1 MYRLSSWLL
10 TFIGVCVLTISSAHI
25 NPKIH
30 KKERSQNP
38 TTQNSAIDFRE
49 NCDNAVSRIDME
61 VNNVRA
67 RLLTGGD
74 VWWDGTNG
82 RYIIPKVPAGVDEVS
97 SIFAGAVWLGGK
109 DPGGNFKVAAQMY
122 GRSSG
127 DFDYWPGPLTPDG
140 DDQGTTTQERCAEW
154 DRFFVVTGEE
164 IQLHL
169 SQFKAAQEAGIAYD
183 PSTIPEGVLGWP
195 ARGNPYF
202 FDVHK
207 FDLPN
212 TAQGLAGFWDENSDL
227 EYDPTQGDYPIIEI
241 RGCDAPQFPDE
252 MTFWIYNDAGN
263 THAQSDGLPIR
274 MEVQVQAFAYQTND
288 EVNNMTF
295 QRYKLINRA
304 KEDIDS
310 TFFAMWVDPDLGCYA
325 DDYIGC
331 DVERSMAFVYNED
344 ALDGI
349 NGTTCDA
356 GVNTYGDEVP
366 LLGVDYFR
374 GPNDEF
380 GNELGMSSFTYFNN
394 GGVTPTPPQGTT
406 DPTTVTQYY
415 FYLSGRWRDGSRYT
429 VGGDGYNNPGAEITA
444 YAFPDNPADPNGNS
458 MCTETLPP
466 GDRRTVQ
473 ASGPFKLEPGAVN
486 ELIIGVAW
494 VPNQTYPC
502 PDISELQDA
511 DDIAQNLFDEC
522 FKLTRGPD
530 APFVDFIELDREII
544 AVLSNDTTGIWNNP
558 YESYAET
565 VLRRPQ
571 GIEDSLYRFEGYKV
585 YQLSG
590 PDVSLAQR
598 DDPSKVRLVEQVD
611 IKNGISRIFNWNKL
625 RPGEETPTALDFFVP
640 ELQVEGA
647 DAGLRHTF
655 RITEDQFADGD
666 SKLINHRKYY
676 YVVVAYAFN
685 EYEAFNPNSQN
696 GQREPYL
703 EGDRNIG
710 ERGIGFYTVIPRPIV
725 DRKLRAVYGEGPEV
739 TRVDGLGSGPTLVDL
754 STDTRLAMQD
764 AFSKNE
770 EYTGDM
776 TYAAGEG
783 PIQVQIFNP
792 LDVQDGEYE
801 LSFTDT
807 DINDN
812 VLSEGA
818 RWVLRSLSNPG
829 AGEVAAAR
837 TIEELNE
844 QVIARFGFSITVGQV
859 PEPGT
864 VGFKFSGN
872 GVIGYEEEYLDEMPT
887 RWLSGVVD
895 DTDLGVFP
903 ALDQTVYNFM
913 ETGTAQVDESLD
925 PAQDFKR
932 TQYFLP
938 YYLADWRAKENNQP
952 YISPAWSTSNDA
964 NSLIVDRAKADKGLQ
979 RLNNVDIVFTPNK
992 ALWSRCVIVE
1002 TASEWYQNNGLLP
1015 VGNRKSFDL
1024 RASPSVGKDAD
1035 PNTGLPMADGDGE
1048 GMGWFP
1054 GYAVDVETGQ
1064 RLNIF
1069 FGENSS
1075 YNGTLLPDLN
1085 NGADMMYNPSSELFR
1100 FPVDQTEFFSLYN
1113 YVTGGQHFIY
1123 VTEAPYD
1130 GCEFIRTRLR
1140 QSPSTLLKN
1149 RAMDQITWAGVV
1161 TAAPG
1166 TAMLSYEEGLIPSE
1180 VIVKL
1185 RVNNPFQVERDYF
1198 PNDDADI
1205 IPTGTGENNFHPMYR
1220 FKIEGKQA
1228 EELAGEEIPAQLK
1241 DVNVVPNPYYG
1252 FSDYENSAID
1262 NIIKITNLPAKC
1274 IVTIYSLDG
1283 RFIRQYN
1290 RDEQVGNPT
1299 GYGTE
1304 GTQILPNLEWDLK
1317 NAKGIPVA
1325 SGVYLIHVAAEGV
1338 GERTLK
1344 WFGINRK
1351 FDPAAF
1357 Q

>member
-1 MYRLSSWLL
+1 MYKLSSWLL
-10 TFIGVCVLTISSAHI
+10 TFIGVCVLTISSANI

-30 KKERSQNP
+30 KKERSQTPNS
-38 TTQNSAIDFRE
+38 QSSAINFRE

-109 DPGGNFKVAAQMY
+109 DPGGNFK
-122 GRSSG
+122 
-127 DFDYWPGPLTPDG
+127 
-140 DDQGTTTQERCAEW
+140 
-154 DRFFVVTGEE
+154 
-164 IQLHL
+164 
-169 SQFKAAQEAGIAYD
+169 EAGLAYD

-429 VGGDGYNNPGAEITA
+429 VGGDGYNNPGAEITP

-571 GIEDSLYRFEGYKV
+571 GIEDSLYRFEGYKI

-611 IKNGISRIFNWNKL
+611 IKNGIGRIFNWNKL

-676 YVVVAYAFN
+676 YVVVAYAYN

-710 ERGIGFYTVIPRPIV
+710 ESGVGFYTVIPRPIV
-725 DRKLRAVYGEGPEV
+725 DRKLKAVYGEGPEV
-739 TRVDGLGSGPTLVDL
+739 TRVDGLGSGPGLTDL
-754 STDTRLAMQD
+754 SEGTRLAMQE

-770 EYTGDM
+770 EYTGDL

-801 LSFTDT
+801 LSFTDN

-812 VLSEGA
+812 VLSAGA

-844 QVIARFGFSITVGQV
+844 QIIARFGFSITIGQV

-872 GVIGYEEEYLDEMPT
+872 GVIGYEEEYTDEMPI

-952 YISPAWSTSNDA
+952 YITPAWSTSNDA
-964 NSLIVDRAKADKGLQ
+964 NSLIVDRAKPDKGLQ

-992 ALWSRCVIVE
+992 ALWSRCVIIE

-1024 RASPSVGKDAD
+1024 RAAPSVGKDAD
-1035 PNTGLPMADGDGE
+1035 PNTGLPAPDGDGE

-1069 FGENSS
+1069 FGENSA

-1130 GCEFIRTRLR
+1130 GCEFIRTRFR
-1140 QSPSTLLKN
+1140 QGPSLLKN

-1166 TAMLSYEEGLIPSE
+1166 TEMLSYADGLVPSE
-1180 VIVKL
+1180 VVVKL

-1228 EELAGEEIPAQLK
+1228 EALAGNEIPEQLK
-1241 DVNVVPNPYYG
+1241 NVNVVPNPYYG

-1290 RDEQVGNPT
+1290 RDEQVGDPT

-1317 NAKGIPVA
+1317 NASGIPVA

>member
-1 MYRLSSWLL
+1 MYKLSSWLL
-10 TFIGVCVLTISSAHI
+10 TFIGVCVLTISSANI

-30 KKERSQNP
+30 KKERSQTPNS
-38 TTQNSAIDFRE
+38 QSSAINFRE

-127 DFDYWPGPLTPDG
+127 DFDYWPGPLIPDG
-140 DDQGTTTQERCAEW
+140 EDQGTTTQERCAEW
-154 DRFFVVTGEE
+154 DRFFVVSGAE

-169 SQFKAAQEAGIAYD
+169 SQFKAAQEAGLAYD

-429 VGGDGYNNPGAEITA
+429 VGGDGYNNPGAEITP

-571 GIEDSLYRFEGYKV
+571 GIEDSLYRFEGYKI

-611 IKNGISRIFNWNKL
+611 IKNGIGRIFNWNKL

-676 YVVVAYAFN
+676 YVVVAYAYN

-710 ERGIGFYTVIPRPIV
+710 ESGVGFYTVIPRPIV
-725 DRKLRAVYGEGPEV
+725 DRKLKAVYGEGPEV
-739 TRVDGLGSGPTLVDL
+739 TRVDGLGSGPGLTDL
-754 STDTRLAMQD
+754 SEGTRLAMQE

-770 EYTGDM
+770 EYTGDL

-801 LSFTDT
+801 LSFTDN

-812 VLSEGA
+812 VLSAGA

-844 QVIARFGFSITVGQV
+844 QIIARFGFSITIGQV

-872 GVIGYEEEYLDEMPT
+872 GVIGYEEEYTDEMPI

-952 YISPAWSTSNDA
+952 YITPAWSTSNDA
-964 NSLIVDRAKADKGLQ
+964 NSLIVDRAKPDKGLQ

-992 ALWSRCVIVE
+992 ALWSRCVIIE

-1024 RASPSVGKDAD
+1024 RAAPSVGKDAD
-1035 PNTGLPMADGDGE
+1035 PNTGLPAPDGDGE

-1069 FGENSS
+1069 FGENSA

-1130 GCEFIRTRLR
+1130 GCEFIRTRFR
-1140 QSPSTLLKN
+1140 QGPSLLKN

-1166 TAMLSYEEGLIPSE
+1166 TEMLSYADGLVPSE
-1180 VIVKL
+1180 VVVKL

-1228 EELAGEEIPAQLK
+1228 EALAGNEIPEQLK
-1241 DVNVVPNPYYG
+1241 NVNVVPNPYYG

-1290 RDEQVGNPT
+1290 RDEQVGDPT

-1317 NAKGIPVA
+1317 NASGIPVA